1 MGLNNPLTRKIRGQ
15 NSQQPEHVPG
25 KQVSA
30 NFHQPETPQNTPQ
43 VAWKNGTYTFRLFYP
58 VVS

>member
-43 VAWKNGTYTFRLFYP
+43 VA
-58 VVS
+58 